1 MHSTSVAGF
10 EDDRRDHKPRNVGS
24 LEKLEKASKVS
35 LEPPKGPQLCKQFDF
50 RPVTLTSGI

>member
-10 EDDRRDHKPRNVGS
+10 EDDRRGHKPRNVGS

-35 LEPPKGPQLCKQFDF
+35 SRASKRNTAVQ
-50 RPVTLTSGI
+50 TI